1 MILTLEI
8 KLIFSLWWNKPCVRV
23 IEIEDEASLFD
34 LHDAIQDAVG
44 FDRDH
49 LFHFFVA
56 NSDSP
61 QAHRHWLSEA
71 ESYEDWYDEFRT
83 IHLTEIWPLKPRKKL
98 YYLFDFGDRWT
109 FLVSKRRGV
118 KKSEDGASYP
128 RVIDRAGSDPVQ
140 Y

>member
-1 MILTLEI
+1 MILRLEI
-8 KLIFSLWWNKPCVRV
+8 KLIFGLGWTEPCVRV
-23 IEIEDEASLFD
+23 VEIEDGASLFD
-34 LHDAIQDAVG
+34 LHDAIQDAIG

-56 NSDSP
+56 NSDAP
-61 QAHRHWLSEA
+61 QAHKHWLSEA
-71 ESYEDWYDEFRT
+71 ESYEDWCDEFRAMR
-83 IHLTEIWPLKPRKKL
+83 LTDIWPLKPRKKL

-118 KKSEDGASYP
+118 KEPEEGASYP
-128 RVIDRAGSDPVQ
+128 RVIARTGPDPVQ